1 MLRFSAKKPS
11 SKFSGL
17 QGRYSSMENVEIA
30 GILAELGDLLEIKGS
45 NPFRIRAYRNAVLTV
60 RGLTRPLAAMVEEGE
75 DLTALDAIGKDMAA
89 HIIELVQTGELSLLV
104 EVSAEGPRALVQLV
118 KLDGVGPK
126 KVKKLWESL
135 GVTTVDELETAL
147 KAGRVEAL
155 GGFGV
160 TSVKKILTSIEDF
173 RRYSGRFLLS
183 KVDELI
189 GPLLAHM
196 REAPGVERIEVAGSY
211 RRRKETIGDIDLL
224 VEAELPAPAV
234 MEHFTAFG
242 SVDRVVLA
250 GETRGSVVL
259 RSGLEVDLRVI
270 PHRSFGAA
278 LHYFTGSKEHNV
290 AVRQI
295 AQRQGLRVNE
305 WGVFRMPEDV
315 DPADVGK
322 EDGERVAGDTESS
335 VFEVLDMVWVPPV
348 LRENRGEVKAAR
360 DSSLPDLVTLEDIQG
375 DLHMHSTWSD
385 GRASVEEMVL
395 ACKDRG
401 YRYLAMRDHSP
412 ALAMVGG
419 ITPERALE
427 QWAEIDRVQGG
438 LDGITI
444 FKSLEVDIL
453 RDGSLDMTDDVLE
466 ALDLVLVSV
475 HSLLGMDR
483 VLMTDRVIAAIQHP
497 QVDILAHPTG
507 RLLGRREPF
516 QLEMEEV
523 LQAARDLDVA
533 VEINANPNRL
543 DLNDIHAHRAREL
556 GVKVCVSTDAH
567 AVQGLD
573 NMSYGVD
580 QARRAWLDKGDVLNT
595 MTLEQ
600 FRKWLE
606 RRQGTSA

>member
-1 MLRFSAKKPS
+1 
-11 SKFSGL
+11 
-17 QGRYSSMENVEIA
+17 MENVEIA
-30 GILAELGDLLEIKGS
+30 GILAELADLLEIRGS

-75 DLTALDAIGKDMAA
+75 DLTALDAIGKDMSS
-89 HIIELVQTGELSLLV
+89 HIVELIQTGELARLA
-104 EVSAEGPRALVQLV
+104 EVSAEIPRSLVQLV

-126 KVKKLWESL
+126 KAKKLWESR
-135 GVTTVDELETAL
+135 GVTTVDELEAAL
-147 KAGRVEAL
+147 KEGRVESL
-155 GGFGV
+155 EGFGA

-189 GPLLAHM
+189 EPLLEHM
-196 REAPGVERIEVAGSY
+196 REAPDVERIEVAGSY
-211 RRRKETIGDIDLL
+211 RRRKETIGDVDLL
-224 VEAELPAPAV
+224 VQAELPASAV

-242 SVDRVVLA
+242 SVERVVLA
-250 GETRGSVVL
+250 GDTRGAVVL

-270 PHRSFGAA
+270 PDRSFGAA

-295 AQRQGLRVNE
+295 AQRQGLRVSE
-305 WGVFRMPEDV
+305 WGVFRMPEGV
-315 DPADVGK
+315 DPDDMGK

-335 VFEVLDMVWVPPV
+335 VFEVLGMVWVPPV
-348 LRENRGEVKAAR
+348 LRENSGEVKAAQ
-360 DSSLPDLVTLEDIQG
+360 DDALPDLVTLEDIQG

-385 GRASVEEMVL
+385 GKASVEEMAR
-395 ACKDRG
+395 ACESRG
-401 YRYLAMRDHSP
+401 YRYLAVSDHSP

-419 ITPERALE
+419 LTPEKAVD
-427 QWAEIDRVQGG
+427 QWEEIDRIQEG

-453 RDGSLDMTDDVLE
+453 RDGSLDMTDEVLE
-466 ALDLVLVSV
+466 RLDLVLVSV
-475 HSLLGMDR
+475 HSLMEMDR
-483 VLMTDRVIAAIQHP
+483 VLMTDRVISAIQHP

-533 VEINANPNRL
+533 VEINANPTRL
-543 DLNDIHAHRAREL
+543 DLNDVHAHRAKEL
-556 GVKVCVSTDAH
+556 GVKVCISTDAH
-567 AVQGLD
+567 SVERLD
-573 NMSYGVD
+573 HMSYGVD
-580 QARRAWLDKGDVLNT
+580 QAQRAWLSKEDVLNT
-595 MTLEQ
+595 MTQEQ
-600 FRKWLE
+600 FREWLE
-606 RRQGTSA
+606 RREGTSA

>member
-1 MLRFSAKKPS
+1 
-11 SKFSGL
+11 
-17 QGRYSSMENVEIA
+17 MENVEIA
-30 GILAELGDLLEIKGS
+30 GILAELADLLEIRGS

-60 RGLTRPLAAMVEEGE
+60 RGLTRPLTAMVEEGE
-75 DLTALDAIGKDMAA
+75 DLTALDAIGKDMSA
-89 HIIELVQTGELSLLV
+89 HIVELVQTGELARLA
-104 EVSAEGPRALVQLV
+104 EVSAEVPRSLVQLV

-126 KVKKLWESL
+126 KAKKLWESL
-135 GVTTVDELETAL
+135 DVTNVDELEVAL
-147 KAGRVEAL
+147 REGRVESLA
-155 GGFGV
+155 GFGA

-189 GPLLAHM
+189 EPLVAHM

-224 VEAELPAPAV
+224 VQAELPAPAV

-242 SVDRVVLA
+242 SVERVVL
-250 GETRGSVVL
+250 GGDTRGAVVL

-270 PHRSFGAA
+270 PGRSFGAA

-295 AQRQGLRVNE
+295 GQRQGLRVSE
-305 WGVFRMPEDV
+305 WGVFRVAEGV
-315 DPADVGK
+315 DPDDMGK

-335 VFEVLDMVWVPPV
+335 VFEVLGMVWVPPV
-348 LRENRGEVKAAR
+348 LRENSGEVKAAQ
-360 DSSLPDLVTLEDIQG
+360 DDALPDLVTLDDIQG

-385 GRASVEEMVL
+385 GKASVEEMAR
-395 ACKDRG
+395 ACGARG
-401 YRYLAMRDHSP
+401 YRYLAISDHSP

-419 ITPERALE
+419 LTPEKAVD
-427 QWAEIDRVQGG
+427 QWKEIDRIQKG

-453 RDGSLDMTDDVLE
+453 RDGSLDMTDEVLE
-466 ALDLVLVSV
+466 KLDLVLVSV
-475 HSLLGMDR
+475 HSLMEMDR
-483 VLMTDRVIAAIQHP
+483 ALMTDRVISAMQHP

-516 QLEMEEV
+516 QIEMEEV
-523 LQAARDLDVA
+523 LQAARELDVA

-543 DLNDIHAHRAREL
+543 DLSDVHAHRAKEL
-556 GVKVCVSTDAH
+556 GVKVCISTDAH
-567 AVQGLD
+567 SVERLD
-573 NMSYGVD
+573 HMSYGVD
-580 QARRAWLDKGDVLNT
+580 QAQRAWLSKEDVLNT
-595 MTLEQ
+595 MTQEQ
-600 FRKWLE
+600 FREWLE
-606 RRQGTSA
+606 RRGGTGS

>member
-1 MLRFSAKKPS
+1 
-11 SKFSGL
+11 
-17 QGRYSSMENVEIA
+17 MENVEIA
-30 GILAELGDLLEIKGS
+30 GVLEELGNLLEIQGS

-75 DLTALDAIGKDMAA
+75 DLTALPAIGKDMSA
-89 HIIELVQTGELSLLV
+89 HIVELIQTGGLARLA
-104 EVSAEGPRALVQLV
+104 EVSTEIPRSLVQLV

-126 KVKKLWESL
+126 KAKKLWESL
-135 GVTTVDELETAL
+135 GVTTVDELEVAL
-147 KAGRVEAL
+147 KAGRVESLA
-155 GGFGV
+155 GFGA
-160 TSVKKILTSIEDF
+160 TSVAKILASIDDF

-183 KVDELI
+183 KVDALI
-189 GPLLAHM
+189 EPLLAHM

-211 RRRKETIGDIDLL
+211 RRRKETIGDVDLL
-224 VEAELPAPAV
+224 VQAELPAPAV

-242 SVDRVVLA
+242 SVEKVVAA
-250 GETRGSVVL
+250 GDTRGSVVL

-270 PHRSFGAA
+270 PARSFGAA

-305 WGVFRMPEDV
+305 WGVFRMPEGV

-322 EDGERVAGDTESS
+322 EDGERVAGETESS
-335 VFEVLDMVWVPPV
+335 VFEVLGMGWVPPV
-348 LRENRGEVKAAR
+348 LRENRGEVEAALGVAL
-360 DSSLPDLVTLEDIQG
+360 DNSVPDLVTLEDIQG

-385 GRASVEEMVL
+385 GKASVEEMAL
-395 ACKDRG
+395 ACKARG
-401 YRYLAMRDHSP
+401 YRYLAMSDHSP

-419 ITPERALE
+419 ITPERAVD
-427 QWAEIDRVQGG
+427 QWEEIDQVQGG

-453 RDGSLDMTDDVLE
+453 RDGSLDMTDEVLE

-475 HSLLGMDR
+475 HSLMEMDR
-483 VLMTDRVIAAIQHP
+483 VSMTDRVITAIQHP

-533 VEINANPNRL
+533 VEINANPSRL
-543 DLNDIHAHRAREL
+543 DLNDVHAHRAKEL
-556 GVKVCVSTDAH
+556 GVKVCINTDAH
-567 AVQGLD
+567 SVQRLD
-573 NMSYGVD
+573 HMSYGVD
-580 QARRAWLDKGDVLNT
+580 QARRAWLNREDVLNT
-595 MTLEQ
+595 MTLAQ
-600 FRKWLE
+600 FREWLQ
-606 RRQGTSA
+606 RREGTST

>member
-1 MLRFSAKKPS
+1 
-11 SKFSGL
+11 
-17 QGRYSSMENVEIA
+17 MENIEIA
-30 GILAELGDLLEIKGS
+30 GILEELGNLLEIQGS

-75 DLTALDAIGKDMAA
+75 DLTALDAIGKDMSA
-89 HIIELVQTGELSLLV
+89 HIVELIQTGELARLV
-104 EVSAEGPRALVQLV
+104 EVSAEIPRSLVQLV

-126 KVKKLWESL
+126 KAKKLWESL
-135 GVTTVDELETAL
+135 GVTTVEELEVAL
-147 KAGRVEAL
+147 KEGRVESL
-155 GGFGV
+155 EGFGA

-183 KVDELI
+183 KVDELVE
-189 GPLLAHM
+189 PLLAHM
-196 REAPGVERIEVAGSY
+196 REAPGVERIEIAGSF
-211 RRRKETIGDIDLL
+211 RRRKETIGDVDLL
-224 VEAELPAPAV
+224 IQAELPAPAV
-234 MEHFTAFG
+234 MEHFTGFG
-242 SVDRVVLA
+242 SVERIVSA
-250 GETRGSVVL
+250 GDTRGSVVL

-270 PHRSFGAA
+270 PGRSFGAA
-278 LHYFTGSKEHNV
+278 LHYFTGSKEHNI

-305 WGVFRMPEDV
+305 WGVFRVPEGV
-315 DPADVGK
+315 DPDDVGK
-322 EDGERVAGDTESS
+322 EDGERVAGETESS
-335 VFEVLDMVWVPPV
+335 VFEVLGMGWVPPV
-348 LRENRGEVKAAR
+348 LRENRGEVKAAL
-360 DSSLPDLVTLEDIQG
+360 DNSLPDLVTLEDIQG

-385 GRASVEEMVL
+385 GKASVEEMAR
-395 ACKDRG
+395 ACVARG
-401 YRYLAMRDHSP
+401 YRYLAISDHSP

-419 ITPERALE
+419 ITPERAVD
-427 QWAEIDRVQGG
+427 QWEEIARVQEG

-453 RDGSLDMTDDVLE
+453 RDGSLDMTDEVLE

-475 HSLLGMDR
+475 HSLMEMDR

-543 DLNDIHAHRAREL
+543 DLNDVHAHRAKEL
-556 GVKVCVSTDAH
+556 GVKVCISTDAH
-567 AVQGLD
+567 SVQRLD
-573 NMSYGVD
+573 HMSYGVD
-580 QARRAWLDKGDVLNT
+580 QARRAWLNKGDVLNT
-595 MTLEQ
+595 MTQPQ
-600 FRKWLE
+600 FREWLE
-606 RRQGTSA
+606 RREATNT

>member
-1 MLRFSAKKPS
+1 
-11 SKFSGL
+11 
-17 QGRYSSMENVEIA
+17 MENVEIA
-30 GILAELGDLLEIKGS
+30 GVLEELGNLLEIQGS

-75 DLTALDAIGKDMAA
+75 DLTALPAIGKDMSA
-89 HIIELVQTGELSLLV
+89 HIVELIQTGGLARLA
-104 EVSAEGPRALVQLV
+104 EVSTEIPRSLVQLV

-126 KVKKLWESL
+126 KAKKLWESL
-135 GVTTVDELETAL
+135 GVTTVDELEVAL
-147 KAGRVEAL
+147 KAGRVESLA
-155 GGFGV
+155 GFGA
-160 TSVKKILTSIEDF
+160 TSVAKILASIDDF

-183 KVDELI
+183 KVDALI
-189 GPLLAHM
+189 EPLLAHM

-211 RRRKETIGDIDLL
+211 RRRKDTIGDVDLL
-224 VEAELPAPAV
+224 VQAELPAPAV

-242 SVDRVVLA
+242 SVEKVVAA
-250 GETRGSVVL
+250 GDTRGSVVL

-270 PHRSFGAA
+270 PARSFGAA

-305 WGVFRMPEDV
+305 WGVFRMPEGV

-322 EDGERVAGDTESS
+322 EDGERVAGETESS
-335 VFEVLDMVWVPPV
+335 VFEVLGMGWVPPV
-348 LRENRGEVKAAR
+348 LRENRGEVEAALGVAL
-360 DSSLPDLVTLEDIQG
+360 DNSVPDLVTLEDIQG

-385 GRASVEEMVL
+385 GKASVEEMAR
-395 ACKDRG
+395 ACKARG
-401 YRYLAMRDHSP
+401 YRYLAMSDHSP

-419 ITPERALE
+419 ITPERAVD
-427 QWAEIDRVQGG
+427 QWEEIDRVQGG

-444 FKSLEVDIL
+444 FRSLEVDIL
-453 RDGSLDMTDDVLE
+453 RDGSLDMTDEVLE

-475 HSLLGMDR
+475 HSLMEMDR
-483 VLMTDRVIAAIQHP
+483 VSMTDRVITAIQHP

-533 VEINANPNRL
+533 VEINANPSRL
-543 DLNDIHAHRAREL
+543 DLNDVHAHRAKEL
-556 GVKVCVSTDAH
+556 GVKVCINTDAH
-567 AVQGLD
+567 SVQRLD
-573 NMSYGVD
+573 HMSYGVD
-580 QARRAWLDKGDVLNT
+580 QARRAWLSREDVLNT
-595 MTLEQ
+595 MTLAQ
-600 FRKWLE
+600 FREWLE
-606 RRQGTSA
+606 RRDVTTT

>member
-1 MLRFSAKKPS
+1 
-11 SKFSGL
+11 
-17 QGRYSSMENVEIA
+17 MENVEIA
-30 GILAELGDLLEIKGS
+30 GVLEELGNLLEIQGS

-75 DLTALDAIGKDMAA
+75 DLTALPAIGKDMSA
-89 HIIELVQTGELSLLV
+89 HIVELIQTGGLARLA
-104 EVSAEGPRALVQLV
+104 EVSTEIPRSLVQLV

-126 KVKKLWESL
+126 KAKKLWESL
-135 GVTTVDELETAL
+135 GVTTVDELEVAL
-147 KAGRVEAL
+147 KAGRVESLA
-155 GGFGV
+155 GFGA
-160 TSVKKILTSIEDF
+160 TSVAKILASIDDF

-183 KVDELI
+183 KVDALI
-189 GPLLAHM
+189 EPLLAHM

-211 RRRKETIGDIDLL
+211 RRRKDTIGDVDLL
-224 VEAELPAPAV
+224 VQAELPAPAV

-242 SVDRVVLA
+242 SVEKVVAA
-250 GETRGSVVL
+250 GDTRGSVVL

-270 PHRSFGAA
+270 PARSFGAA

-305 WGVFRMPEDV
+305 WGVFRMPEGV

-322 EDGERVAGDTESS
+322 EDGERVAGETESS
-335 VFEVLDMVWVPPV
+335 VFEVLGMGWVPPV
-348 LRENRGEVKAAR
+348 LRENRGEVEAALGVAL
-360 DSSLPDLVTLEDIQG
+360 DNGVPDLVTLEDIQG

-385 GRASVEEMVL
+385 GKASVEEMAR
-395 ACKDRG
+395 ACQARG
-401 YRYLAMRDHSP
+401 YRYLAMSDHSP

-419 ITPERALE
+419 ITPERAVD
-427 QWAEIDRVQGG
+427 QWEEIDRVQGG

-444 FKSLEVDIL
+444 FRSLEVDIL
-453 RDGSLDMTDDVLE
+453 RDGSLDMTDEVLE

-475 HSLLGMDR
+475 HSLMEMDR
-483 VLMTDRVIAAIQHP
+483 VSMTDRVITAIQHP

-533 VEINANPNRL
+533 VEINANPSRL
-543 DLNDIHAHRAREL
+543 DLNDVHAHRAKEL
-556 GVKVCVSTDAH
+556 GVKVCINTDAH
-567 AVQGLD
+567 SVQRLD
-573 NMSYGVD
+573 HMSYGVD
-580 QARRAWLDKGDVLNT
+580 QARRAWLSREDVLNT
-595 MTLEQ
+595 MTLAQ
-600 FRKWLE
+600 FREWLE
-606 RRQGTSA
+606 RRDVTTT